1 MGGMSNIINP
11 QQMQMASEAE
21 PAEILVAIHKRI
33 VDTEKLMQ
41 EYRNFAKNQQL
52 EIEMLKERMEKL
64 EKIEED
70 EQQQWRHTSAPAALR
85 NE

>member
-33 VDTEKLMQ
+33 VDTEKLMR
-41 EYRNFAKNQQL
+41 EYRNFAQNQQV
-52 EIEMLKERMEKL
+52 EIEMLKERVDKL
-64 EKIEED
+64 EKIKERDD
-70 EQQQWRHTSAPAALR
+70 ELYRLS
-85 NE
+85 

>member
-1 MGGMSNIINP
+1 MDGMSNIISP
-11 QQMQMASEAE
+11 QQVQMASEAE

-33 VDTEKLMQ
+33 VDTEKLMR

-64 EKIEED
+64 EKIEERDD
-70 EQQQWRHTSAPAALR
+70 ELFRLS
-85 NE
+85 

>member
-1 MGGMSNIINP
+1 MSNIISP
-11 QQMQMASEAE
+11 QQLQMASEAE
-21 PAEILVAIHKRI
+21 PAEILVAVHKRI
-33 VDTEKLMQ
+33 VDTEKLMR

-70 EQQQWRHTSAPAALR
+70 EQQQWRHTSSPAALR
-85 NE
+85 DE

>member
-52 EIEMLKERMEKL
+52 EIEMLKERIEKL
-64 EKIEED
+64 EKLEED
-70 EQQQWRHTSAPAALR
+70 DQQQWRHTSFID
-85 NE
+85 

>member
-52 EIEMLKERMEKL
+52 EIEMLKERIEKL
-64 EKIEED
+64 EKIKERDD
-70 EQQQWRHTSAPAALR
+70 ELFRLS
-85 NE
+85 

>member
-1 MGGMSNIINP
+1 MSQIINP

-41 EYRNFAKNQQL
+41 EYRNFAQNQQL
-52 EIEMLKERMEKL
+52 EIEMLKERIGKLEKL
-64 EKIEED
+64 EED
-70 EQQQWRHTSAPAALR
+70 DQEQWRHTSATD
-85 NE
+85 

>member
-11 QQMQMASEAE
+11 QQVQMASEAE

-33 VDTEKLMQ
+33 VDTEKLMR

-64 EKIEED
+64 EKIKERED
-70 EQQQWRHTSAPAALR
+70 ELFRLS
-85 NE
+85 

>member
-33 VDTEKLMQ
+33 VDTEKLMR

-52 EIEMLKERMEKL
+52 EIEMLKERIEKL
-64 EKIEED
+64 EKIKERDD
-70 EQQQWRHTSAPAALR
+70 ELFRLS
-85 NE
+85 

>member
-33 VDTEKLMQ
+33 VDTEKLMR

-52 EIEMLKERMEKL
+52 EIEMLKERVEKL
-64 EKIEED
+64 EKIKERDD
-70 EQQQWRHTSAPAALR
+70 ELYRLS
-85 NE
+85 